1 MKRKVNWIPFAVLGA
16 VIGISLGRSA
26 KKNRKGSHVLKP
38 SVIAAWKQWNVKNE
52 SWTTFPYADSIGYIT
67 FGMGNLINSPT
78 AMAKYDW
85 RNPDGT
91 KTSYSDIVS
100 AWHAVKNAYPAVQ
113 SLNCAS
119 LTKIRVTDA
128 EIQRAVDLTIVSAE
142 TDLLKSFPGLLDMPA
157 DEQAALLSHAWA
169 MGGAFVPVKGFF
181 KYAEL
186 VNAGQ
191 YVDAIVEGHYK
202 GGGTQERQAQEK
214 IAQQNAQIVRDQNLD
229 PDILYWPQ
237 DLTKNNPVAAVAAT
251 DGGGYFDPN
260 A

>member
-1 MKRKVNWIPFAVLGA
+1 MRKVNWIPFAVLGA

-52 SWTTFPYADSIGYIT
+52 GWTTFPYADSLGLIT

-78 AMAKYDW
+78 AMAQYDW

-91 KTSYSDIVS
+91 KTSYQDIVN
-100 AWHAVKNAYPAVQ
+100 AWHAVKNAYPGVQ
-113 SLNCAS
+113 SVNCAS
-119 LTKIRVTDA
+119 LTKIRVSDA
-128 EIQRAVDLTIVSAE
+128 EIQRAVDMAIVSAE
-142 TDLLKSFPGLLDMPA
+142 TELLKSFPGLLDMPA
-157 DEQAALLSHAWA
+157 DEQASILSKAWA
-169 MGGAFVPVKGFF
+169 MGDAFVTVHGFVNF
-181 KYAEL
+181 QKL

-191 YVDAIVEGHYK
+191 YQDAIVAGVYK
-202 GGGTQERQAQEK
+202 GAGTQGRQAQEK

-237 DLTKNNPVAAVAAT
+237 DLTTNPVAVAA
-251 DGGGYFDPN
+251 DGYPGGGFFDPS